1 MARRTMGPATL
12 AVVQA
17 VEAAWR
23 DPGRDPAGDWLVA
36 CSGGSDSLALAVGA
50 YAVCRRAGAVGRL
63 GAVVVDHGLQ
73 AGSAAVAAT
82 ARDLLVSIGYPPQ
95 QVRVNRVVVEPGA
108 GRGLG
113 PEAAARTARY
123 AAFEQAVAGWPAGS
137 EVLLAH
143 TRDDQA
149 ETVLL
154 GIVRGSG
161 TRSLAGIAARR
172 GPYVRPLLALGRA
185 DLRACCTE
193 NGLAWWDDPA
203 NDDEHFARVRIRRTI
218 LPLLEQAFGGDGAVS
233 AALVRT
239 AALAR
244 VDADFLDAM
253 AEAAEDD
260 VVVPGAA
267 EGADGHADA
276 EMLDCAEVAILPEA
290 LRGRVV
296 RRWLVRRGA
305 REPGA
310 GHVAA
315 VCSLVTDWH
324 GQKAIDVPGVRVVR
338 RDGRLLVAR

>member
-1 MARRTMGPATL
+1 MARRAMGPATL

-23 DPGRDPAGDWLVA
+23 DPERDRAGSWLVA

-50 YAVCRRAGAVGRL
+50 YEVCRRSGATGQL

-73 AGSAAVAAT
+73 EGSAAVAAT
-82 ARDLLVSIGYPPQ
+82 ARDLLVTIGYPPEA
-95 QVRVNRVVVEPGA
+95 VLVVGVVVDRDES
-108 GRGLG
+108 RQLG

-123 AAFEQAVAGWPAGS
+123 AAFEQAVAGQPDGS

-161 TRSLAGIAARR
+161 VRSLAGIARRR
-172 GPYVRPLLALGRA
+172 GPYVRPLLDLGRA

-193 NGLAWWDDPA
+193 NALAWWDDPA
-203 NDDEHFARVRIRRTI
+203 NDDEYFARVRMRRTV

-233 AALVRT
+233 AALART

-253 AEAAEDD
+253 AKAAEENA
-260 VVVPGAA
+260 VVPAAKDGAEDGVA
-267 EGADGHADA
+267 EG
-276 EMLDCAEVAILPEA
+276 LDCAELAFLPEA

-310 GHVAA
+310 VHVAA

-324 GQKAIDVPGVRVVR
+324 GQKGIDVPGLRVVR

>member
-1 MARRTMGPATL
+1 MSRRAMGPATL

-23 DPGRDPAGDWLVA
+23 DPERDPAGSWLVA

-50 YAVCRRAGAVGRL
+50 YEVCRRAGAAARL

-73 AGSAAVAAT
+73 EGSAAVAAT
-82 ARDLLVSIGYPPQ
+82 ARDLLVAIGYHQ
-95 QVRVNRVVVEPGA
+95 GAVNVIRVVVDPAES
-108 GRGLG
+108 RELG

-123 AAFEQAVAGWPAGS
+123 AAFAQAVAGHPDGS

-161 TRSLAGIAARR
+161 VRSLAGIAPRR
-172 GPYVRPLLALGRA
+172 GPYVRPLLYLGRV

-193 NGLAWWDDPA
+193 NALAWWDDPA
-203 NDDEHFARVRIRRTI
+203 NDDEHFARVRMRRTV
-218 LPLLEQAFGGDGAVS
+218 LPLIEQAFGDDGAVS
-233 AALVRT
+233 AALART

-253 AEAAEDD
+253 AEAAEEDA
-260 VVVPGAA
+260 VVPAG
-267 EGADGHADA
+267 EVDA
-276 EMLDCAEVAILPEA
+276 TERLDCAELAFLPEA
-290 LRGRVV
+290 LRSRVV

-310 GHVAA
+310 VHVAA

-324 GQKAIDVPGVRVVR
+324 GQKSIDVPGLRVVR
-338 RDGRLLVAR
+338 RDGRLRVAR